1 VNETKRGDFAALLI
15 SSLSYRGLNEWSE
28 CRGFKPQAELG
39 DAAFEKILVA
49 E

>member
-1 VNETKRGDFAALLI
+1 VKNDTGSRSRSE
-15 SSLSYRGLNEWSE
+15 LSML
-28 CRGFKPQAELG
+28 PQAELG